1 MLSSPKCK
9 VLLLVVLLSQC
20 WTVYSENKQAQE
32 DDQTTAVQL
41 EQKALGH
48 ARRGEAEQAV
58 KCLDAYLAKTGDL
71 SVLNDHL
78 FFQIRDTTAYQALRS
93 RYETQWNPLIIL
105 YVLISFL
112 GIYTAIVMQFFRK
125 QQAKQVTI
133 LSSYVITS
141 SVLIIYLSIH
151 LANTFFYIP
160 NFLYLAGPLPFL
172 LGPLLYFY
180 FKTSW
185 EEHELNFW
193 ELLHL
198 IPVVFTALYLWPFIG
213 ETKSEKFAALHD
225 FGVVLLPSE
234 SAIFIMIAQCLSLG
248 VYGILLFLLKQD
260 RQKHRLIKGL
270 GVGRWNQHLITLYLF
285 IAATYAIPAL
295 LLAHLEQYKVFVHAL
310 VWSLCSSIVF
320 LAFKFQLKPELMQ
333 RHDYG
338 VRPVFVTKY
347 ERTGLPRSYSM
358 ELKTQL
364 LKLLQKKKIY
374 TQPSISLDEVAKRLD
389 VTRHHASQVIN
400 EHFNMS
406 FFELIN
412 SYRVK
417 EAMSLMRHTHK
428 SDIKISE
435 IAFQTGFSSRA
446 TFNKQFRKYAGQT
459 PTEFCHSLSHRKLE
473 KS

>member
-9 VLLLVVLLSQC
+9 VLLLVVLLTQC
-20 WTVYSENKQAQE
+20 WTVYSDNKQAQE

-58 KCLDAYLAKTGDL
+58 QCLDAYLAKTGDL

-78 FFQIRDTTAYQALRS
+78 FFQIRDNTAYQALRS

-112 GIYTAIVMQFFRK
+112 GFYTAIVMQFFRK

-213 ETKSEKFAALHD
+213 ETQSEKFI
-225 FGVVLLPSE
+225 FNSPSN
-234 SAIFIMIAQCLSLG
+234 F
-248 VYGILLFLLKQD
+248 
-260 RQKHRLIKGL
+260 
-270 GVGRWNQHLITLYLF
+270 T
-285 IAATYAIPAL
+285 
-295 LLAHLEQYKVFVHAL
+295 
-310 VWSLCSSIVF
+310 
-320 LAFKFQLKPELMQ
+320 
-333 RHDYG
+333 
-338 VRPVFVTKY
+338 
-347 ERTGLPRSYSM
+347 
-358 ELKTQL
+358 
-364 LKLLQKKKIY
+364 
-374 TQPSISLDEVAKRLD
+374 
-389 VTRHHASQVIN
+389 
-400 EHFNMS
+400 
-406 FFELIN
+406 
-412 SYRVK
+412 
-417 EAMSLMRHTHK
+417 
-428 SDIKISE
+428 
-435 IAFQTGFSSRA
+435 
-446 TFNKQFRKYAGQT
+446 
-459 PTEFCHSLSHRKLE
+459 
-473 KS
+473 